1 MAAQP
6 HMDRASAVARIL
18 ANNGDLAAL
27 PQVVFKVMEITGT
40 DPACAV
46 ALERAIVVDPGFSA
60 KLLALANSAHFA
72 LPKKVSSIKDA
83 IMFIGLR
90 QVRQTAM
97 AVGVFDMFLGKSDS
111 ESRRRRA
118 WWRHSVDS
126 ATAAKALA
134 KEYGVDENSAYTAG
148 LLHWFGRTVLDKS
161 NPGAYEKVIQLQ
173 DRGVPFWQAEEA
185 VYGCD
190 HRDVAMASAASWG
203 FPEELVNGLAY
214 YRRPDDHPEDNR
226 LGALVAIG
234 GVIADVALTGR
245 IRNDGSAK
253 ALPDWVLPHL
263 GISDEQTDK
272 IIEKGLAAITAG
284 SHLHF

>member
-6 HMDRASAVARIL
+6 NMDRAL
-18 ANNGDLAAL
+18 ATAQIIEKNGDLAAL

-46 ALERAIVVDPGFSA
+46 ALEKAIVVDPGFSA

-97 AVGVFDMFLGKSDS
+97 AVGVFDMFLGKSDA

-134 KEYGVDENSAYTAG
+134 ADFEVEDNSAYTAG

-161 NPGAYEKVIQLQ
+161 NPGSYERVIQLQ
-173 DRGVPFWQAEEA
+173 ERGVPLWQAEEA
-185 VYGCD
+185 VFGCD
-190 HRDVAMASAASWG
+190 HRDIAMASAATWG
-203 FPEELVNGLAY
+203 FPDELVNGLAY

-226 LGALVAIG
+226 LGAVVAIG
-234 GVIADVALTGR
+234 GAIAGIALNGR
-245 IRNDGSAK
+245 QKDNESEK
-253 ALPDWVLPHL
+253 VLPGWVLPHL

-272 IIEKGLAAITAG
+272 IIEKGMSAITAG
-284 SHLHF
+284 AHLHF